1 MRKAE
6 ITLFLLIITLTQVCA
21 EWGNLLAEKQEGFE
35 IRGSFNMGNRT
46 VNLKLYVEL
55 LFRVWGQKTM
65 DPGRNYTIA
74 VEVVRKSSFIE
85 VEGMKIEIGGMNPAF
100 SYKFS
105 PVTIAYV
112 ARPEI
117 ELFSC
122 LRINASGR
130 IFLMDHD
137 DGEVILI
144 PVEGSRKSL
153 EIIPEYMLNGSFS
166 GAVLTKEF
174 RLVNVGIG
182 EERGEGIEV
191 KFSES
196 MPAGYQQNLS
206 EGMEKGQVSA
216 AGVPNIAAGAI
227 LIIMIVALVI
237 LLLYIRP
244 KSL

>member
-1 MRKAE
+1 
-6 ITLFLLIITLTQVCA
+6 
-21 EWGNLLAEKQEGFE
+21 
-35 IRGSFNMGNRT
+35 
-46 VNLKLYVEL
+46 
-55 LFRVWGQKTM
+55 M

-137 DGEVILI
+137 DGTVILI
-144 PVEGSRKSL
+144 PVEGSRKSI

-166 GAVLTKEF
+166 GAILTKEF

-182 EERGEGIEV
+182 KEKGEGIEV
-191 KFSES
+191 EFSES
-196 MPAGYQQNLS
+196 IPAEYQQNLS
-206 EGMEKGQVSA
+206 EGMKTGQIGA

-227 LIIMIVALVI
+227 LIIMIVVLVI
-237 LLLYIRP
+237 LLLFLRP
-244 KSL
+244 